1 MEPKKLETKND
12 LIKIFSRKKEGN
24 ETKSF
29 FFKKEYLEE
38 FSIGFIGHEFA
49 ATLVLQIWN
58 SRALVVY
65 NVHLYRLSLSKVTK
79 Q

>member
-1 MEPKKLETKND
+1 MFG
-12 LIKIFSRKKEGN
+12 IFEN
-24 ETKSF
+24 AHIAA
-29 FFKKEYLEE
+29 YLEE

-49 ATLVLQIWN
+49 VTLVLQIWN